1 MNTLAETAPA
11 FVEMAHKIVWV
22 SVATVDV
29 QGRPRSRILHPI
41 WQWDGEHLVG
51 YIWLLQSQ
59 FFTRRERPTVNRRAN
74 QRSPAGF
81 FRPVYRPL
89 LLSPAL

>member
-1 MNTLAETAPA
+1 MPSTRFQIGCAERRKTNGLRRAGQRHRLEHQWLA
-11 FVEMAHKIVWV
+11 I
-22 SVATVDV
+22 S
-29 QGRPRSRILHPI
+29 GL
-41 WQWDGEHLVG
+41 
-51 YIWLLQSQ
+51 WLLQSQ

>member
-1 MNTLAETAPA
+1 MGLKRGVKE
-11 FVEMAHKIVWV
+11 ILVW
-22 SVATVDV
+22 
-29 QGRPRSRILHPI
+29 RL
-41 WQWDGEHLVG
+41 
-51 YIWLLQSQ
+51 WLLQSQ